1 VAEAVPTT
9 RAAARATTPL
19 LTLITQQSLDE
30 DYQMAADRR
39 AREGTA
45 AASRRRRHLVA
56 AVVVAVFGVLV
67 AVAGAQ
73 TSEHEGVASA
83 GRETL
88 VAQINAGRAHLSR
101 LQAQMVAL
109 REQDLRLQARLSRAS
124 AAALDARTREQ
135 RLQDVT
141 GFGAVQG
148 PGVKVV
154 VDDAPDGTLVA
165 DRDLRPLVN
174 GLWSAGAE
182 AVSVDGQRLTARSA
196 IRNSGD
202 AIRVNNRSLSPPYV
216 ILAVG
221 DPDTLQ
227 ADLMDTTSG
236 LVFRATAQH
245 FGFPWSMD
253 NEDHLELPA
262 APARV
267 QRLREVRSG
276 TAAQNQARD
285 RVRNRVQPRQP
296 SVHQEEPQ

>member
-1 VAEAVPTT
+1 MAEPVATT

-30 DYQMAADRR
+30 DYQHTADRR
-39 AREGTA
+39 DRTGTA
-45 AASRRRRHLVA
+45 APSGRRRHLVA
-56 AVVVAVFGVLV
+56 AVVVGVFGVLV
-67 AVAGAQ
+67 AVAAVQ
-73 TSEHEGVASA
+73 TSKQEGVASA
-83 GRETL
+83 GRATL
-88 VAQINAGRAHLSR
+88 ISHIDAGRAQLSR
-101 LQAQMVAL
+101 LQARIVSL
-109 REQDLRLQARLSRAS
+109 REQDLALQARLSTVS
-124 AAALDARTREQ
+124 GSALDAQTRVQ
-135 RLQDVT
+135 RLQAVT

-154 VDDAPDGTLVA
+154 VTDAPDGTLVA

-174 GLWSAGAE
+174 GLWGAGAE
-182 AVSVDGQRLTARSA
+182 AISVDGQRLTARSA

-216 ILAVG
+216 VLAIG

-253 NEDHLELPA
+253 NVDHVVLPA

-267 QRLREVRSG
+267 TRLREVEAG
-276 TAAQNQARD
+276 TAAQNRGPNRDQARD
-285 RVRNRVQPRQP
+285 
-296 SVHQEEPQ
+296 QEAPQ

>member
-1 VAEAVPTT
+1 VTGRPAAGPAATT

-30 DYQMAADRR
+30 DYQHAADRQRR
-39 AREGTA
+39 AGTGA
-45 AASRRRRHLVA
+45 PSRRRRHVVA
-56 AVVVAVFGVLV
+56 AVVVGAFGVLV
-67 AVAGAQ
+67 ATAAVQ
-73 TSEHEGVASA
+73 TSEQEGVASA
-83 GRETL
+83 GRNTL
-88 VAQINAGRAHLSR
+88 ITQIDAGRAQLSR
-101 LQAQMVAL
+101 LQARIVAL
-109 REQDLRLQARLSRAS
+109 REEDLRLQDRLGTAS
-124 AAALDARTREQ
+124 AAALAAETRTQ
-135 RLQDVT
+135 RLAAVT

-216 ILAVG
+216 VLAVG
-221 DPDTLQ
+221 DPRTLQ
-227 ADLMDTTSG
+227 ADLMSTTSG

-245 FGFPWSMD
+245 FGFAWSMD
-253 NEDHLELPA
+253 NVDHLQLPA

-267 QRLREVRSG
+267 MRLREVESAN
-276 TAAQNQARD
+276 AAAGRD
-285 RVRNRVQPRQP
+285 QGRDQSPT
-296 SVHQEEPQ
+296 QEAPQ

>member
-1 VAEAVPTT
+1 MAEPVATT

-30 DYQMAADRR
+30 DYQHTADRR
-39 AREGTA
+39 DRTGA
-45 AASRRRRHLVA
+45 AAPSGRRRHLVA
-56 AVVVAVFGVLV
+56 AVVVGVFGVLV
-67 AVAGAQ
+67 AVAAVQ
-73 TSEHEGVASA
+73 TSKQEGVASA
-83 GRETL
+83 GRATL
-88 VAQINAGRAHLSR
+88 ISHIDAGRAQLSR
-101 LQAQMVAL
+101 LQARIVSL
-109 REQDLRLQARLSRAS
+109 REQDLALQARLSTVS
-124 AAALDARTREQ
+124 GSALDAQTRVQ
-135 RLQDVT
+135 RLQAVT

-154 VDDAPDGTLVA
+154 VTDAPDGTLVA

-174 GLWSAGAE
+174 GLWGAGAE
-182 AVSVDGQRLTARSA
+182 AISVDGQRLTARSA

-216 ILAVG
+216 VLAIG

-253 NEDHLELPA
+253 NVDHVVLPA

-267 QRLREVRSG
+267 TRLRVVEAG
-276 TAAQNQARD
+276 TAAQNRGPTRDQARD
-285 RVRNRVQPRQP
+285 
-296 SVHQEEPQ
+296 QEAPQ